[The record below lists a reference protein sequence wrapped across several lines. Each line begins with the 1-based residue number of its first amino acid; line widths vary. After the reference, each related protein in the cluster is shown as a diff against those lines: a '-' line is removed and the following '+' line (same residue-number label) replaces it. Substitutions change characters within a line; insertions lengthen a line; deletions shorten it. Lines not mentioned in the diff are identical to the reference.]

1 MIGPFCY
8 HDITNNEDYKKYL
21 QKRNK
26 LYYCLLLTGILTL
39 LLAFIAEKQF
49 NDMTVGF
56 LTGAGTGLTIGA
68 IVIIYKTKQLLNDE
82 TKLKKDRIIKSD
94 ERNKMI
100 CNQSTKVS
108 LLALLIIIYI
118 LIIIGILYDQIIL
131 RSMITLL
138 FSFIIIYN
146 LAYKYYSHKL

>member
-21 QKRNK
+21 QKRNTI
-26 LYYCLLLTGILTL
+26 YYWLLLAGILTFL
-39 LLAFIAEKQF
+39 LSFVEVKQI
-49 NDMTVGF
+49 NEMTKGF
-56 LTGAGTGLTIGA
+56 LAGAGTGLIVGA
-68 IVIIYKTKQLLNDE
+68 TLMIYKTKRLLKDE
-82 TKLKKDRIIKSD
+82 DKLKKDRIIKSD

-108 LLALLIIIYI
+108 LLGLLIIIYV

-131 RSMITLL
+131 RSMLTLL
-138 FSFIIIYN
+138 FSFIVIYN
-146 LAYKYYSHKL
+146 CAYKYYSHKL